1 MASTGSQKV
10 EMSVDSTHEG
20 FDLFATPPT
29 LTAVM
34 AGEDEEHL
42 PISGESLQ
50 SELEFRVL
58 AGDKAYTDLSESRLE
73 LEVKIVKADGSN
85 LSNTAANHTV
95 WLGDNFA
102 HSLFDRVTFRIG
114 ERDIEYAPNYAMRSY
129 IDNALNFS
137 KEDKKSGLYV
147 SSGWLEDSATA
158 VDGDAQGAAAI
169 ATRKALCTGSKTL
182 SFMMRPR
189 LSFMSQARLLY
200 PRLAFSLK
208 LSRNPASFCLT
219 SDSANPN
226 DGAKVVITK
235 AVFHVRRMIANDSL
249 YLAHAQRLLDG
260 ATVKYPIDRTR
271 VSYYTVDQGAV
282 QSSFKLDQSVQ
293 RPNRV
298 VIGFVDAEALNGHFV
313 KNPYAFKPYG
323 LTSIELELSALG
335 ERIKFEPSFTTGSGL
350 ARPYAKLASLVD
362 RLDTGSPFGI
372 TLTEWQNK
380 YNLYGFDFT
389 GDLSHGDAFHLVS
402 DTTLTLKLKFST
414 ALANS
419 ITVVVYQELDDIVKF
434 DVKKQVSMLSSAL

>member
-1 MASTGSQKV
+1 
-10 EMSVDSTHEG
+10 MSVDSTHEG

-58 AGDKAYTDLSESRLE
+58 AGDKAYTDLSESRVE
-73 LEVKIVKADGSN
+73 LEVKIVKANGAN
-85 LSNTAANHTV
+85 LSNTANDHTV

-137 KEDKKSGLYV
+137 KEDKNAGLYV
-147 SSGWLEDSATA
+147 SSGWLEDAATA
-158 VDGDAQGAAAI
+158 VNGDGQDADALLA
-169 ATRKALCTGSKTL
+169 RKGLCVGSKTL

-189 LSFMSQARLLY
+189 LSFMAQSRLLY

-208 LSRNPASFCLT
+208 MSRNPASYCL
-219 SDSANPN
+219 SAASNTPN
-226 DGAKVVITK
+226 AGAKVIITK

-249 YLAHAQRLLDG
+249 YLAHAQRLLEG

-271 VSYYTVDQGAV
+271 VSYYNVDQGAV

-298 VIGFVDAEALNGHFV
+298 VIGFVDSEALNGNFV

-335 ERIKFEPSFTTGSGL
+335 ERIKFEPSFATGSGL

-362 RLDTGSPFGI
+362 RFDSGSAFGV
-372 TLTEWQNK
+372 TLTEWATK

-389 GDLSHGDAFHLVS
+389 GDLSHSEAFHLVA
-402 DTTLTLKLKFST
+402 DTTLTLKLKFAT
-414 ALANS
+414 ALTNS
-419 ITVVVYQELDDIVKF
+419 ITIVVYQELDDIVKF
-434 DVKKQVSMLSSAL
+434 DVKKQVSMISSAL

>member
-1 MASTGSQKV
+1 MASTGSHKV

-73 LEVKIVKADGSN
+73 LEVKIVKADGTN
-85 LSNTAANHTV
+85 LSDTATDHTV

-129 IDNALNFS
+129 IDNALNFT
-137 KEDKKSGLYV
+137 KEEKKAGLYV
-147 SSGWLEDSATA
+147 SSGWFEDTVTA
-158 VDGDAQGAAAI
+158 VDGSDQVAAS
-169 ATRKALCTGSKTL
+169 TVPRKTLCVGSKTL

-189 LSFMSQARLLY
+189 LSFMSQSRLLY

-208 LSRNPASFCLT
+208 MSRNPASYCL
-219 SDSANPN
+219 SAATNTPN
-226 DGAKVVITK
+226 DGAKVIITK

-249 YLAHAQRLLDG
+249 YLAHSKRLLDG

-298 VIGFVDAEALNGHFV
+298 VIGFVDAEALSGHFG

-335 ERIKFEPSFTTGSGL
+335 ERIKFEPSFESGSGL

-362 RLDTGSPFGI
+362 RFDSSSPFGV
-372 TLTEWQNK
+372 TLPEWSTK

-389 GDLSHGDAFHLVS
+389 GDLSHSEAFHLVS
-402 DTTLTLKLKFST
+402 DTTLTLKLKFSA
-414 ALANS
+414 ALQSS
-419 ITVVVYQELDDIVKF
+419 ITVVVYQELDDIVTF
-434 DVKKQVSMLSSAL
+434 NVNRQVNMLSSAL

>member
-1 MASTGSQKV
+1 MATTGSHKV

-50 SELEFRVL
+50 SELEFRVM
-58 AGDKAYTDLSESRLE
+58 AGDKAYTDLSKSRIE
-73 LEVKIVKADGSN
+73 LEVKFVKGDGSN
-85 LSNTAANHTV
+85 LSATANDHTV

-102 HSLFDRVTFRIG
+102 HSLFDRVTFRVG
-114 ERDIEYAPNYAMRSY
+114 ERDIEYSPNYAMRSY

-137 KEDKKSGLYV
+137 KENKKSGLFV
-147 SSGWLEDSATA
+147 SSGWIEDGATA
-158 VDGDAQGAAAI
+158 VDGEDQTDAQRLA
-169 ATRKALCTGSKTL
+169 RKTL
-182 SFMMRPR
+182 SRSSNTLNFMMRPR
-189 LSFMSQARLLY
+189 LSFMSQSRLLY
-200 PRLAFSLK
+200 PRLSFSLK
-208 LSRNPASFCLT
+208 LSRSPASYCL
-219 SDSANPN
+219 SARDNAPN

-249 YLAHAQRLLDG
+249 YLAHAQRLVEG
-260 ATVKYPIDRTR
+260 ATIKYPIDRTR

-298 VIGFVDAEALNGHFV
+298 VIGLVDSEAINGNFA

-335 ERIKFEPSFTTGSGL
+335 ERIKFEPSFGTGSGL

-362 RLDTGSPFGI
+362 RLDTSSAFGI
-372 TLTEWQNK
+372 TLDEWKSK
-380 YNLYGFDFT
+380 YNFYGFDFT
-389 GDLSHGDAFHLVS
+389 GDLAHGDAFHLVS
-402 DTTLTLKLKFST
+402 DTTLTLKLKFSR
-414 ALANS
+414 ALQRAV
-419 ITVVVYQELDDIVKF
+419 TVVVYQELDDIVKF
-434 DVKKQVSMLSSAL
+434 DIKKQVSMISSAL